1 MRNLFFEERLD
12 KSFFAERAYLLLKGI
27 AGVPY
32 DTLSLPVDAYGIA
45 AVYMQEMCIRD
56 RRSAFL
62 YYLRL

>member
-32 DTLSLPVDAYGIA
+32 DTLSLPVDTYGIA
-45 AVYMQEMCIRD
+45 AVYMQAGDKLDINRN
-56 RRSAFL
+56 
-62 YYLRL
+62 

>member
-12 KSFFAERAYLLLKGI
+12 KGFFAERAYLLLKGI

-45 AVYMQEMCIRD
+45 AVYMQAGDKLDINRN
-56 RRSAFL
+56 
-62 YYLRL
+62 

>member
-45 AVYMQEMCIRD
+45 GVYMQAGDKLDINGN
-56 RRSAFL
+56 
-62 YYLRL
+62 

>member
-32 DTLSLPVDAYGIA
+32 DTLSLPVIA
-45 AVYMQEMCIRD
+45 AVYMQAGDKLDINRN
-56 RRSAFL
+56 
-62 YYLRL
+62 

>member
-32 DTLSLPVDAYGIA
+32 DLSLIHISEPT
-45 AVYMQEMCIRD
+45 RP
-56 RRSAFL
+56 
-62 YYLRL
+62 

>member
-45 AVYMQEMCIRD
+45 DVYM
-56 RRSAFL
+56 
-62 YYLRL
+62 

>member
-45 AVYMQEMCIRD
+45 SVYMQAGDKLDINRN
-56 RRSAFL
+56 
-62 YYLRL
+62 

>member
-12 KSFFAERAYLLLKGI
+12 KSFFAERAYLLFKGI

-45 AVYMQEMCIRD
+45 AVYMQAGDKLDINRN
-56 RRSAFL
+56 
-62 YYLRL
+62 

>member
-12 KSFFAERAYLLLKGI
+12 KSFFAETAYLLLKGI

-45 AVYMQEMCIRD
+45 AVYMQAGDKLDINRN
-56 RRSAFL
+56 
-62 YYLRL
+62 

>member
-12 KSFFAERAYLLLKGI
+12 KNFFAERAYLLLKGI

-45 AVYMQEMCIRD
+45 AVYMQAGDKLDINRN
-56 RRSAFL
+56 
-62 YYLRL
+62 

>member
-12 KSFFAERAYLLLKGI
+12 KRFIAERAYLLLKGI

-45 AVYMQEMCIRD
+45 AVYMQAGDKLDINRN
-56 RRSAFL
+56 
-62 YYLRL
+62 

>member
-32 DTLSLPVDAYGIA
+32 DTLSLPVAAYGIA
-45 AVYMQEMCIRD
+45 AVYMQAGDKLDINRN
-56 RRSAFL
+56 
-62 YYLRL
+62 

>member
-32 DTLSLPVDAYGIA
+32 DCLLYTSDAA
-45 AVYMQEMCIRD
+45 DE
-56 RRSAFL
+56 
-62 YYLRL
+62 

>member
-45 AVYMQEMCIRD
+45 AVYMQAVSYTHLTLPTI
-56 RRSAFL
+56 L
-62 YYLRL
+62 LV

>member
-45 AVYMQEMCIRD
+45 AVDMQAGDKLDINRN
-56 RRSAFL
+56 
-62 YYLRL
+62 

>member
-12 KSFFAERAYLLLKGI
+12 KSFFAERVYLLLKGI

-45 AVYMQEMCIRD
+45 AVYMQAGDKLDINRN
-56 RRSAFL
+56 
-62 YYLRL
+62 

>member
-27 AGVPY
+27 AGVLY

-45 AVYMQEMCIRD
+45 AVYMQAGDKLDINRN
-56 RRSAFL
+56 
-62 YYLRL
+62 

>member
-32 DTLSLPVDAYGIA
+32 DTLSLPGDAYGTA
-45 AVYMQEMCIRD
+45 AVYMQAGDKLDINRN
-56 RRSAFL
+56 
-62 YYLRL
+62 

>member
-45 AVYMQEMCIRD
+45 VVYMQAGDKLDINRN
-56 RRSAFL
+56 
-62 YYLRL
+62 

>member
-27 AGVPY
+27 AGVPC

-45 AVYMQEMCIRD
+45 AVYMQAGDKLDINRN
-56 RRSAFL
+56 
-62 YYLRL
+62 

>member
-1 MRNLFFEERLD
+1 MRNLLD

-45 AVYMQEMCIRD
+45 AVYMQAGDKLDINRN
-56 RRSAFL
+56 
-62 YYLRL
+62 

>member
-1 MRNLFFEERLD
+1 MWLMRNLFFEERLD

-45 AVYMQEMCIRD
+45 DVYMQAGDKLDINRN
-56 RRSAFL
+56 
-62 YYLRL
+62 

>member
-27 AGVPY
+27 VGVPY

-45 AVYMQEMCIRD
+45 AVYMQAGDKLDINRN
-56 RRSAFL
+56 
-62 YYLRL
+62 

>member
-32 DTLSLPVDAYGIA
+32 DTLSLPVDASGIA
-45 AVYMQEMCIRD
+45 AVYMQAGDKLDINRN
-56 RRSAFL
+56 
-62 YYLRL
+62 

>member
-32 DTLSLPVDAYGIA
+32 DTLSLPVDAYEIA
-45 AVYMQEMCIRD
+45 AVYMQAGDKLDINRN
-56 RRSAFL
+56 
-62 YYLRL
+62 

>member
-45 AVYMQEMCIRD
+45 AVYMQTGDKLDINQN
-56 RRSAFL
+56 
-62 YYLRL
+62 

>member
-45 AVYMQEMCIRD
+45 AVYMQDINRN
-56 RRSAFL
+56 
-62 YYLRL
+62 

>member
-27 AGVPY
+27 AGVAY

-45 AVYMQEMCIRD
+45 AVYMQAGDKLDINRN
-56 RRSAFL
+56 
-62 YYLRL
+62 